1 MQMKTAITM
10 DEGVAMP
17 HPIYKYW
24 LFFSFCFRLMTK
36 TKIKNVKINFGK
48 KGRNLFV
55 CWFLRLMAEKMIAN
69 RFDCVTHTSSL
80 EDLSSR
86 WPLGVEA
93 CAKKKKIR
101 LEKWS
106 SALPQCKWRHTWESR
121 SGKTVLERDPGVP
134 MWCCPDED
142 DGSIRW
148 ASECRSSRFYYA
160 NGPTRTKSIH
170 LRRNY
175 FSGHQQ
181 QNELKKIP
189 PSQFEKKEKQNKT
202 TES

>member
-1 MQMKTAITM
+1 LASTRKLTIVNHSTRTHIQCVSIKIIIIIIIKKKLAVVESTKTLHYQMQMKTAITM

-93 CAKKKKIR
+93 CAKKKK
-101 LEKWS
+101 K
-106 SALPQCKWRHTWESR
+106 KK
-121 SGKTVLERDPGVP
+121 SG
-134 MWCCPDED
+134 
-142 DGSIRW
+142 
-148 ASECRSSRFYYA
+148 
-160 NGPTRTKSIH
+160 
-170 LRRNY
+170 
-175 FSGHQQ
+175 
-181 QNELKKIP
+181 
-189 PSQFEKKEKQNKT
+189 
-202 TES
+202 